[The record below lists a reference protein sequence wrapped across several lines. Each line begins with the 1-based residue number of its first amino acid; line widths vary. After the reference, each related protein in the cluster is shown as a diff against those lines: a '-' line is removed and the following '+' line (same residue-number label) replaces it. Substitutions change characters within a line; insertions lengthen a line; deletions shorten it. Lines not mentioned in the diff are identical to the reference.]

1 MEQKTL
7 LKRSSKGLQVQVL
20 TLGIMALVLS
30 LLATWLLGVLFSV
43 TPFQGTLLKIAVWI
57 VLVGGWAITSIKMWT
72 DWSVKRYEIAQDA
85 FIVHAKAGRWGRSQ
99 TIYRYESIISLRMT
113 QGFLGKR
120 YGYGDVHIKIPKLDD
135 DVVMNDIDH
144 PLEQLAEVQRRIG
157 ERQTNPAT
165 LIT

>member
-7 LKRSSKGLQVQVL
+7 LKRSSKGLKVQIIS
-20 TLGIMALVLS
+20 LGVAALLLA
-30 LLATWLLGVLFSV
+30 LLATWLLSVVFSI
-43 TPFQGTLLKIAVWI
+43 TPFQGTTLKIITWVVFI
-57 VLVGGWAITSIKMWT
+57 GGWAITATRMWM
-72 DWSVKRYEIAQDA
+72 DWNVKRYEIAQDA
-85 FIVHAKAGRWGRSQ
+85 FIVHAKAGRWGTSQ

-135 DVVMNDIDH
+135 EVVMNDIDH
-144 PLEQLAEVQRRIG
+144 PLEQLNEVQRRIG